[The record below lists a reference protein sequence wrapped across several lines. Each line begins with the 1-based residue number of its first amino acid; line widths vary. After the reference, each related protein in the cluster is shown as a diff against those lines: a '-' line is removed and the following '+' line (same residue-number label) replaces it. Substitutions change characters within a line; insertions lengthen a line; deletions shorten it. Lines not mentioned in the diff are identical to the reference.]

1 MEVFIACLILG
12 TIFAAIINSEGSGSS
27 PSQSRSRPNSQKS
40 KQVVVK
46 KDGQYKRY
54 RINQYGEIFEE

>member
-1 MEVFIACLILG
+1 MDVFIACLILG
-12 TIFAAIINSEGSGSS
+12 TIFAAIINSAESDSS
-27 PSQSRSRPNSQKS
+27 SSESRSKPDPQKS
-40 KQVVVK
+40 RQIVVK